1 MKKTKNKK
9 QRCSEETDQS
19 TRHETAHNKIT
30 STSRNYLMLLLLLI
44 VFGQY
49 EPCSKLVDTALV
61 QSDVNHG
68 RISPG
73 DITTMYKLPI

>member
-1 MKKTKNKK
+1 M
-9 QRCSEETDQS
+9 
-19 TRHETAHNKIT
+19 
-30 STSRNYLMLLLLLI
+30 LLI

-49 EPCSKLVDTALV
+49 EPSSKLVDTALV